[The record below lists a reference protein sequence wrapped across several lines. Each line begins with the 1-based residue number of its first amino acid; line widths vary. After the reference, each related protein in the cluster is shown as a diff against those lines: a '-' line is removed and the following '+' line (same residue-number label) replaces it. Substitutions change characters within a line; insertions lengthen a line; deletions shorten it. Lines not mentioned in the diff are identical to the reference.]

1 MKLDCKIKSILEAR
15 SGLKKDNTTYWY
27 SQKIEVEWQE
37 AKTRNDGTIYAV
49 DQSLVVRLFGDMAK
63 NFTLPVGQ
71 SITLDIHCETNEY
84 QGKMYNDISSSF
96 LIMR

>member
-1 MKLDCKIKSILEAR
+1 MKIDCKIKSILEAR

-49 DQSLVVRLFGDMAK
+49 DQSLIVQLFGDMAK
-63 NFTLPVGQ
+63 NFTLTVGQ
-71 SITLDIHCETNEY
+71 SITLDIHFECHEY
-84 QGKMYNDISSSF
+84 QGKKFNDVSSSF